1 MGTGPPRA
9 CWRSR
14 GTGRRGR
21 GNPLNRC
28 YSHGRNGEKPLHR
41 TVYLCKTWAIMYKYT
56 VETAV
61 FRGINSGIF
70 QPTRTVFGVIGAV
83 SGYREGPKSNRFFY
97 KTEAFIAFSAAIF
110 GSSETGFRSHKD
122 GHFFAHDG
130 HYDSNDHRE
139 HQKDRFR
146 VVRKLPFSPPPS
158 PRRAYRQKT
167 EGRKALARGRKAR
180 NVYLYIFGKY
190 FTIPVS

>member
-1 MGTGPPRA
+1 MAEMVKNLYTGLYIYA
-9 CWRSR
+9 KL
-14 GTGRRGR
+14 G
-21 GNPLNRC
+21 
-28 YSHGRNGEKPLHR
+28 
-41 TVYLCKTWAIMYKYT
+41 AIMYKYT

-83 SGYREGPKSNRFFY
+83 SGYREGPKSNRFFT
-97 KTEAFIAFSAAIF
+97 KPRHLSPFQPLFSALPRQVF
-110 GSSETGFRSHKD
+110 GVTKMVI
-122 GHFFAHDG
+122 FFARDG